1 MSLQASGLF
10 DYLTRAYKH
19 HLLQASSLH
28 STKCLKAGTQVS
40 ADMASQTITSLL
52 PFVKWCLNKSAKTTK
67 RYKACKAP
75 FLHLISAGRQPGE
88 QEFHLSVTMPST
100 KNWEQRCGSVLKRDP
115 PSTAL
120 QELILLTSQWLPN
133 LSDRYLHLPI
143 SLSD

>member
-1 MSLQASGLF
+1 LIISNSTEPFFGEGFAAVWPTGKQNTSLQASGLF

-52 PFVKWCLNKSAKTTK
+52 PFVKWCLSKSAKTAK

-88 QEFHLSVTMPST
+88 QEFHLSVTMPSI
-100 KNWEQRCGSVLKRDP
+100 KN
-115 PSTAL
+115 
-120 QELILLTSQWLPN
+120 
-133 LSDRYLHLPI
+133 
-143 SLSD
+143 